1 MKLQRR
7 NLLLVGVALG
17 LGAVTL
23 LTQKPQTESATA
35 GTTDLFGFEEAQVK
49 ALTVQ
54 VNGRS
59 LAFERDKN
67 KVWQMTKPDKAVAN
81 DANVAYL
88 VNLLATGVQSDR
100 PLTVTSDKL
109 GTYGLDKPYATLDV
123 TLENGEAHKL
133 VLGTYNFNRANL
145 YALIDSPKELPE
157 ELKVAL
163 VSPDFE
169 VALNRPLNDWKQP

>member
-7 NLLLVGVALG
+7 NLLLIGVALG

-23 LTQKPQTESATA
+23 LTQKPKTDSAEA
-35 GTTDLFGFEEAQVK
+35 GTTDLFGFEETQVQ
-49 ALTVQ
+49 ALQ
-54 VNGRS
+54 VEVDGRS

-67 KVWQMTKPDKAVAN
+67 QVWQMTQPDKAVAN

-100 PLTVTSDKL
+100 PITTTPDKL
-109 GTYGLDKPYATLDV
+109 NTYGLDQPYATLNI
-123 TLENGEAHKL
+123 TLDGGEKHKL
-133 VLGTYNFNRANL
+133 ILGSYNFNRTNL
-145 YALIDSPKELPE
+145 YALVDSPEEPPA

-169 VALNRPLNDWKQP
+169 VALNRPLNEWKQP